1 MSRKPS
7 YESELAMSVRLNAS
21 EKLYPTNN
29 SYKKSFKDFDKF
41 SSQVQDRNASR

>member
-7 YESELAMSVRLNAS
+7 FDSDMSMSVRLNAS

-29 SYKKSFKDFDKF
+29 AYKKSYKDFDKF
-41 SSQVQDRNASR
+41 SSQLQDRNASQ